1 MKEFEK
7 WDGAENRCRKCEV
20 EQSMCNMVNDSIA
33 CKAIRKEAWKAA
45 LEMIRDVAI
54 NADGPEHNCYYEILD
69 ALDKELEVEDL

>member
-45 LEMIRDVAI
+45 LETVNSKLWLATGQVADEVKGMAWI
-54 NADGPEHNCYYEILD
+54 NE
-69 ALDKELEVEDL
+69 ELEVEDL